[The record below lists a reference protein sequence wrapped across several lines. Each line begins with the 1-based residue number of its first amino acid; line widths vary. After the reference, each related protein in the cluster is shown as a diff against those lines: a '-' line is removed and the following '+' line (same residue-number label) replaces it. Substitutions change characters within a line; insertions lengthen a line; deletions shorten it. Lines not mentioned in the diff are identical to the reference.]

1 MVKLSRLGAL
11 FCILVLA
18 SITITLVGVPPVSA
32 HGTVDQHWDP
42 PHPGTGNAIR
52 FHSPIGQS
60 FKPTFDNIVGVD
72 VSVLNQPN
80 LDQSQT
86 TQDGWNWIHAHMPI
100 GQSFKPINPLFTG
113 FAVYLE
119 NTAAAPRGMIMW
131 LKSGSIAGSTV
142 VTKAFTLAGLAPPGF
157 INVDLDSPVA
167 VTPGSDYVL
176 QLAVMGAD
184 VRWYIDSTGAN
195 PYPDGTAITDGI
207 VQASFDYMFKTY
219 GMSDSV
225 AARIRLGT
233 IAGPVLGTATQAV
246 PIQGF
251 TWTHIDFAQFS
262 VTPGGVYVLE
272 LAEPGKSMSW
282 ETSAAGGY
290 PDGTAIYNSAANA
303 AFDNLFRTYGI
314 AAPSPDFSISS
325 STVLISIAQGGGGSS
340 TITVTSL
347 NAFSSAVTLVG
358 SWVGTAP
365 SGVNIAITSPV
376 TPPSGSSATSPL
388 SVTADPTASTGSFT
402 LRITGTSGALS
413 HGTDITVQVSAAA
426 TTSTTTS
433 STTSVAGPDFTIGA
447 SPGSIT
453 IVQGGSGTSN
463 VNIGSTNGFSSAV
476 TLTYSWVGTAPSGV
490 SITLPGPVTPPS
502 GGASTSTLTVNAD
515 AGATTGTFT
524 LSVTGTS
531 GALTHSTN
539 VGIQISSGGTT
550 TTGTTTTPTGPSCL
564 IATATYGSELSP
576 EVQLLRGFRDNS
588 ILKTSAGSGFMIAFN
603 AWYYSFSPNVASYLN
618 SHGVE
623 RTIMKGVLY
632 PLIGILFVSSHV
644 FSATSAF
651 PEFAALLS
659 GLLASAFIGA
669 FYLGLPLSLIRA
681 KICRLGGRKM
691 QKALEKVLSLSLLI
705 GIAGIILGEFL
716 AYTPLMIVSTSA
728 TVLASLFLAA
738 LATSTAISK
747 RLMKFARNTQ

>member
-1 MVKLSRLGAL
+1 LSRLGAL

-42 PHPGTGNAIR
+42 AHPGTGNAIR

-251 TWTHIDFAQFS
+251 TWTHIDFVQFS
-262 VTPGGVYVLE
+262 VTPGSVYVLE

-325 STVLISIAQGGGGSS
+325 STVLISVVQGGGGSA
-340 TITVTSL
+340 TITVASL
-347 NAFSSAVTLVG
+347 NAFTSPVDLVG

-365 SGVNIAITSPV
+365 SGVNFVLTSPI
-376 TPPSGSSATSPL
+376 TPPSGSTATSPL
-388 SVTADPTASTGSFT
+388 SVTADPTSSTGSFT
-402 LRITGTSGALS
+402 LRVTGTSGALS
-413 HGTDITVQVSAAA
+413 HSVDLTIQVSASA
-426 TTSTTTS
+426 TTSATTS

-447 SPGSIT
+447 SPSSLT
-453 IVQGGSGTSN
+453 VTQGGSGTSN
-463 VNIGSTNGFSSAV
+463 VNIGSTNGFSAAV

-502 GGASTSTLTVNAD
+502 GGTATSTLSVTASSS
-515 AGATTGTFT
+515 ASTGTFT
-524 LSVTGTS
+524 LSVTGAS
-531 GALTHSTN
+531 GFLTHSTN
-539 VGIQISSGGTT
+539 VGVQIVAGGATSS
-550 TTGTTTTPTGPSCL
+550 TTTTPVGPSCL
-564 IATATYGSELSP
+564 IATASYGSELSP

-588 ILKTSAGSGFMIAFN
+588 ILKTSSGSAFMIAFN

-623 RTIMKGVLY
+623 RTIMKSVLY

-651 PEFAALLS
+651 PEFAAILS
-659 GLLASAFIGA
+659 GLLASSLIGA
-669 FYLGLPLSLIRA
+669 FYVGLPLSLIRT
-681 KICRLGGRKM
+681 KIRRLRSWEM
-691 QKALEKVLSLSLLI
+691 QRVLEKILGASLLI
-705 GIAGIILGEFL
+705 GLAGMLLGEFL
-716 AYTPLMIVSTSA
+716 TYTPLMIVSTSA

-738 LATSTAISK
+738 LATSAALSK